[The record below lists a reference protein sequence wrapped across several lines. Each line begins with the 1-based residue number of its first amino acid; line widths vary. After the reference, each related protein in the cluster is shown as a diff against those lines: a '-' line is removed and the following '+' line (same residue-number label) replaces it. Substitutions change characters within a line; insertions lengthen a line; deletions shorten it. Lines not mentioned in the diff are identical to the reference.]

1 MIPEEESIDNAF
13 AKFNTIITSLKA
25 LDESFSSKNCV
36 RKFLRALHP
45 KWRAKVTAIEESKN
59 LTTLSLDELIG
70 NLKVYEEVIKKDV
83 ETVKGKKEQ
92 SRSLALKVKK
102 GNEEDLQDNHEAIEK
117 HSKEVEMMVMIKVK
131 ENVLDVVTQIIS
143 LENVQSRQR
152 TPIKEHSLEEY
163 GATMEKMRWKRL
175 KMKLALAK
183 RLMKYDLGVNLE
195 PTEGIKVSGCSNT

>member
-36 RKFLRALHP
+36 RKFLRGDELLGR
-45 KWRAKVTAIEESKN
+45 KEFKKFFKDEESCK
-59 LTTLSLDELIG
+59 
-70 NLKVYEEVIKKDV
+70 
-83 ETVKGKKEQ
+83 
-92 SRSLALKVKK
+92 
-102 GNEEDLQDNHEAIEK
+102 DNHEAIEK
-117 HSKEVEMMVMIKVK
+117 HFKEVEMMVMIKVK

-175 KMKLALAK
+175 KIKLAL
-183 RLMKYDLGVNLE
+183 
-195 PTEGIKVSGCSNT
+195 